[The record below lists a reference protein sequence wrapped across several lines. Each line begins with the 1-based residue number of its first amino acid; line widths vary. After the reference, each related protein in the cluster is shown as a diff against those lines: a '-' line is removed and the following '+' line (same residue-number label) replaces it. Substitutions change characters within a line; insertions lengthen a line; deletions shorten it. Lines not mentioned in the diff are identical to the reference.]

1 MKKSIFFGP
10 FLVITLVSSLCQ
22 AAAVRD
28 QGESL
33 KSPEMQ
39 KDGYVYNFGEVREGE
54 SLKHS
59 FILQNETTQPM
70 LINDI
75 TTSCG
80 CTVSRVQKKKLAP
93 GENTSLEVVFHS
105 EGYSGETTQYV
116 YVHTSSIDNPIF
128 RFIIK
133 ADVRKK

>member
-1 MKKSIFFGP
+1 MKKKILFGFLMLSILAF
-10 FLVITLVSSLCQ
+10 TLCQ

-28 QGESL
+28 PGESI
-33 KSPEMQ
+33 KSSEMP
-39 KDGYVYNFGEVREGE
+39 KDGFVYNFGEVQEGE
-54 SLKHS
+54 TLKHS
-59 FILQNETTQPM
+59 FTLKNETDQPM

-80 CTVSRVQKKKLAP
+80 CTVSRVQKKDLAP
-93 GENTSLEVVFHS
+93 GEGTSLEVTFSS